1 MPESLWDGEKGFK
14 AQDFDE
20 LVAFKAERISAEASR
35 PESADAYEV
44 KLPETFKL
52 PDHIQLEDGQQIVN
66 PDDPRVIELRK
77 IAHGKGWSQQDFQD
91 VLALGVS
98 MDIAADEQRVTSLKA
113 EADKLGSRS
122 KERIE
127 AVTSWVDAKL
137 GKELGTE
144 LKGMLFTAKQV
155 QAFERLMSLY
165 RGDVP
170 GTPGAGREQPDP
182 SKIEGFENMS
192 FRQKMAAIE
201 ARNTRT

>member
-1 MPESLWDGEKGFK
+1 LPESLWDGDKGFK
-14 AQDFDE
+14 KQDFDD
-20 LVAFKAERISAEASR
+20 LVAFKAERISADASR

-66 PDDPRVIELRK
+66 PDDPRIVELRK

-98 MDIAADEQRVTSLKA
+98 MDIAADEQRVTSLKV

-170 GTPGAGREQPDP
+170 GTPGAGREQADS

-192 FRQKMAAIE
+192 FRQRMAAIE
-201 ARNTRT
+201 ARNART